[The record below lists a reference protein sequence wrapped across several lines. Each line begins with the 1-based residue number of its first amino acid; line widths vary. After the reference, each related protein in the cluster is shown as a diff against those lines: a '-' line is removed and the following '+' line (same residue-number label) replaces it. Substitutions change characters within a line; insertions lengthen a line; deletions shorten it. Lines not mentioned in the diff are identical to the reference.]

1 MKTYSLLSLI
11 IATLIS
17 CKKDIVNS
25 TEIIDQ
31 TAKEQIDSTT
41 EERETPT
48 MKEYIEQESD
58 DNFKVIVSN
67 VRGDLNNDGID
78 DLVTVKQD
86 TVNEERPYRLQ
97 IYLSQNDQKSKLVL
111 ASDIAIVP
119 TYPNGNNGFAIT
131 TLFTGIE
138 IKKGTLIINHELTRG
153 SFSHQFRFQN
163 NKFELIGFRSAGVSG
178 RDVEEIDFNL
188 STGDKIIQLTPI
200 GGDQVTSSKK
210 SKQIIRPLPNLKSF
224 EPYEFQY

>member
-1 MKTYSLLSLI
+1 MKTHLLLSLLI
-11 IATLIS
+11 TLLFS
-17 CKKDIVNS
+17 CRNNTDKSAQIL
-25 TEIIDQ
+25 DQ
-31 TAKEQIDSTT
+31 TPNNQAVSMKEEIENVTA
-41 EERETPT
+41 E
-48 MKEYIEQESD
+48 EYIEQETD

-86 TVNEERPYRLQ
+86 TVNEERPYRLR
-97 IYLSQNDQKSKLVL
+97 IYLSQTDQKSKLVL
-111 ASDIAIVP
+111 SSDSAIVSMKSK
-119 TYPNGNNGFAIT
+119 GNIGYAV
-131 TLFTGIE
+131 TLFTGVE

-163 NKFELIGFRSAGVSG
+163 NEFELIGFRSGGVSG

-200 GGDQVTSSKK
+200 GGDQVRSSKK
-210 SKQIIRPLPNLKSF
+210 SKQIIRPLPILKSF
-224 EPYEFQY
+224 EPYDYQY

>member
-1 MKTYSLLSLI
+1 MKTYLLLSLI
-11 IATLIS
+11 SATLFS
-17 CKKDIVNS
+17 CRNDTLKS
-25 TEIIDQ
+25 TKIIDQ
-31 TAKEQIDSTT
+31 TAKEKINSTKEERVTPTT
-41 EERETPT
+41 EE
-48 MKEYIEQESD
+48 YIDKDQN

-86 TVNEERPYRLQ
+86 TVNEERPYRLR
-97 IYLSQNDQKSKLVL
+97 IYLSQTDQKSKLVL
-111 ASDIAIVP
+111 SSDSAIVSMKSK
-119 TYPNGNNGFAIT
+119 GNIGYAV
-131 TLFTGIE
+131 TLFTGVE

-163 NKFELIGFRSAGVSG
+163 NEFELIGFRSGGVSG

-200 GGDQVTSSKK
+200 GGDQVRSIERSKEF
-210 SKQIIRPLPNLKSF
+210 IRSLPILKSF
-224 EPYEFQY
+224 EPYDYQY

>member
-1 MKTYSLLSLI
+1 MKTHLLLSLI
-11 IATLIS
+11 IATLFS
-17 CKKDIVNS
+17 CRNNTDKS
-25 TEIIDQ
+25 AEILDQ
-31 TAKEQIDSTT
+31 TPNNQIVSLEEDIENVTT
-41 EERETPT
+41 E
-48 MKEYIEQESD
+48 EYIEQETD

-97 IYLSQNDQKSKLVL
+97 IYLSQTNQELKLVL
-111 ASDIAIVP
+111 SSDSAIVAMKSK
-119 TYPNGNNGFAIT
+119 GNIGFAV
-131 TLFTGIE
+131 TLFTGVE

-163 NKFELIGFRSAGVSG
+163 NNFELIGFRSGGVSG

-188 STGDKIIQLTPI
+188 SSGNKITKRTPMGGDKVESIE
-200 GGDQVTSSKK
+200 K
-210 SKQIIRPLPNLKSF
+210 SKEFIRPLPNLNSF
-224 EPYEFQY
+224 EPFDYQY